1 MSRLALFALTAV
13 LCSSTLPAETPAPSS
28 LEIVVT
34 GAKSNKGLIRVA
46 VCPAQAGFPD
56 CGSKAVRT
64 VSVPLSAGGAR
75 VVLGGLAPGNYA
87 VSLFHDANA
96 NGKLDTFAGIPRE
109 GYGFSRNPP
118 FRPRAPRFD
127 EAEIA
132 VSGETRAAI
141 GLRYIL

>member
-1 MSRLALFALTAV
+1 MSRLALFALAGRVVFQHLARRNARTV
-13 LCSSTLPAETPAPSS
+13 LAGDRRH
-28 LEIVVT
+28 

-46 VCPAQAGFPD
+46 VSGPRWFPD

-75 VVLGGLAPGNYA
+75 VVLGGLAPANYA

-109 GYGFSRNPP
+109 GYGLSRNPL
-118 FRPRAPRFD
+118 
-127 EAEIA
+127 
-132 VSGETRAAI
+132 VQAACTT
-141 GLRYIL
+141 LR